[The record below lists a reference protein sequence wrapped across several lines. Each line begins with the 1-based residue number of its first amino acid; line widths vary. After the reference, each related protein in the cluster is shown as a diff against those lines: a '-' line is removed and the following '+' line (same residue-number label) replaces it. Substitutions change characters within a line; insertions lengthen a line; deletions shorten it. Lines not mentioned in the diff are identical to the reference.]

1 MISQRKSSHSAEINN
16 GHPQYGG
23 GSPRSPVPSRKLMR
37 YNNNGNGSSNGGTPS
52 HNPMQQSPCNSFL
65 LGGMDKRRR
74 GAYHPRQRTIW
85 YRIFFSTP
93 ARAGATALI
102 VLYLSWRYAIVPTMH
117 SIYDWGLYL
126 SSDGSQS
133 TTRYNSKSAFLSVAD
148 DSKLKQEI
156 LKPMK
161 ALKENERLLRDS
173 TDALRKP
180 NVKTGEKRREAIR
193 NIVPQWFDRN
203 NNNGEV
209 VKVTKEESSSLRA
222 SKNNDKS
229 NNEENNTNAKKVT
242 ATETNAIPAQDQKI
256 TADHKKALMHEIQKQ
271 QPPPSL
277 SIKTLHTSNLDMKN
291 SPNSCPND
299 GFTSLPTDLSTT
311 LVIQCSLDRIWLLAE
326 TCNRWTDPIVLVVYL
341 PSETVKDS
349 LQITT
354 AIDSIADMMT
364 TCPQMT
370 VLPHV
375 QIDEKNQGKGV
386 STYPVNVMRNKGL
399 GAVKTSHIL
408 IMDVDLIPSADLND
422 VIKDN
427 LVDQVSSNEGQVP
440 TNAIV
445 IPAFERKV
453 NPPCPDIELCKGY
466 LQKDPSFLPTL
477 FNDMKECV
485 RDKKCIVF
493 QSDNNW
499 EGHHTTQ
506 TQKWLKSE
514 WYDEPSEE
522 DNEQKTRTIRQI
534 KCFDSL
540 RYEPYVVLPW
550 CPSTSSTKPQPL
562 TPYYDERFYGYG
574 KNKIQ
579 HISHL
584 RYRGVPFYVLP
595 RSFVVHHPHPESNVK
610 QVWNDRKKNN
620 LHGEMDR
627 LYSKYINELKDEYSS
642 VKGVVPEC
650 D

>member
-1 MISQRKSSHSAEINN
+1 
-16 GHPQYGG
+16 
-23 GSPRSPVPSRKLMR
+23 
-37 YNNNGNGSSNGGTPS
+37 
-52 HNPMQQSPCNSFL
+52 
-65 LGGMDKRRR
+65 
-74 GAYHPRQRTIW
+74 
-85 YRIFFSTP
+85 
-93 ARAGATALI
+93 
-102 VLYLSWRYAIVPTMH
+102 MH
-117 SIYDWGLYL
+117 SIYEWGLYL

-133 TTRYNSKSAFLSVAD
+133 TQYNSKSTFLSVAD
-148 DSKLKQEI
+148 DSKLKKEI
-156 LKPMK
+156 LKPLK
-161 ALKENERLLRDS
+161 ELKENERLLRDS
-173 TDALRKP
+173 IDALRKP

-193 NIVPQWFDRN
+193 KIVPQWSSR
-203 NNNGEV
+203 NGEV
-209 VKVTKEESSSLRA
+209 KVAKEANKVEHVTKAVQA
-222 SKNNDKS
+222 S
-229 NNEENNTNAKKVT
+229 NEKANENNTINANK
-242 ATETNAIPAQDQKI
+242 ATTTKENEIPAQVQTIITEQK
-256 TADHKKALMHEIQKQ
+256 TALLQEIQKQ
-271 QPPPSL
+271 LDEPPSSSA
-277 SIKTLHTSNLDMKN
+277 SIRTLHTSKLDMKN

-299 GFTSLPTDLSTT
+299 GFTLPKDLSTT

-341 PSETVKDS
+341 PFETAKDTV
-349 LQITT
+349 QGTK
-354 AIDSIADMMT
+354 AIESIANLMAN
-364 TCPQMT
+364 CSQMT
-370 VLPHV
+370 VIPHV
-375 QIDEKNQGKGV
+375 HIDDKNQGNGGM
-386 STYPVNVMRNKGL
+386 SSYPVNVMRNKGL

-427 LVDQVSSNEGQVP
+427 LVDQISSNNGKVP

-445 IPAFERKV
+445 VPAFERKV
-453 NPPCPDIELCKGY
+453 DPPCSNIESCKGY
-466 LQKDPSFLPTL
+466 LQKDPRFLPTL

-499 EGHHTTQ
+499 EGHHTTK

-514 WYDEPSEE
+514 WYDEPSKT
-522 DNEQKTRTIRQI
+522 DEQKTRTIRQI

-550 CPSTSSTKPQPL
+550 CPSAPSIKPQPL
-562 TPYYDERFYGYG
+562 APYYDERFYGYG

-610 QVWNDRKKNN
+610 QVWNDRKKNK

-627 LYSKYINELKDEYSS
+627 LYAKYIDELEDEYSD

>member
-1 MISQRKSSHSAEINN
+1 M
-16 GHPQYGG
+16 QY
-23 GSPRSPVPSRKLMR
+23 
-37 YNNNGNGSSNGGTPS
+37 
-52 HNPMQQSPCNSFL
+52 
-65 LGGMDKRRR
+65 
-74 GAYHPRQRTIW
+74 
-85 YRIFFSTP
+85 
-93 ARAGATALI
+93 
-102 VLYLSWRYAIVPTMH
+102 
-117 SIYDWGLYL
+117 
-126 SSDGSQS
+126 
-133 TTRYNSKSAFLSVAD
+133 SKSAFLSVAD
-148 DSKLKQEI
+148 DGKLKKEI
-156 LKPMK
+156 LKPIK

-173 TDALRKP
+173 IDELRKP

-193 NIVPQWFDRN
+193 KIVPQWFNRN
-203 NNNGEV
+203 DEIKETKEAINVER
-209 VKVTKEESSSLRA
+209 VTKALHA
-222 SKNNDKS
+222 SKHDKKS
-229 NNEENNTNAKKVT
+229 NENNTNAKKAT
-242 ATETNAIPAQDQKI
+242 ATELNVVIPAQVQKI
-256 TADHKKALMHEIQKQ
+256 TADHKTALLQEIQKQ
-271 QPPPSL
+271 LDKKPSTNS
-277 SIKTLHTSNLDMKN
+277 SIKTLHTSKLDMKN

-299 GFTSLPTDLSTT
+299 GFTLPKDVSTT

-341 PSETVKDS
+341 PSETANDS

-354 AIDSIADMMT
+354 AIDSIANLMT
-364 TCPQMT
+364 NCLQMT

-375 QIDEKNQGKGV
+375 HIDEKSQGKDI

-399 GAVKTSHIL
+399 SAVKTSHIL

-427 LVDQVSSNEGQVP
+427 LVDQVSSNDGKIP
-440 TNAIV
+440 INAIV
-445 IPAFERKV
+445 VPAFERKV
-453 NPPCPDIELCKGY
+453 NPPCSDIESCKGY

-485 RDKKCIVF
+485 RDNKCIVF

-499 EGHHTTQ
+499 EGHHTTKA
-506 TQKWLKSE
+506 QKWLKSE
-514 WYDEPSEE
+514 WYDEPSEN
-522 DNEQKTRTIRQI
+522 DQQKASTIRQI

-550 CPSTSSTKPQPL
+550 CPSTSSSSTKQQPL
-562 TPYYDERFYGYG
+562 VPYYDERFYGYG

-610 QVWNDRKKNN
+610 QVWNDKKKNK

-627 LYSKYINELKDEYSS
+627 LYAKYIDELEDEYSD

-650 D
+650 KY

>member
-1 MISQRKSSHSAEINN
+1 MISQRKSTSRYADVN
-16 GHPQYGG
+16 GHSR
-23 GSPRSPVPSRKLMR
+23 GSSSPLPSRKLR
-37 YNNNGNGSSNGGTPS
+37 YGNGSMNSGSPS

-74 GAYHPRQRTIW
+74 GAYHPRQRTLW

-93 ARAGATALI
+93 ARAAATLFG
-102 VLYLSWRYAIVPTMH
+102 VLFLSWRYAIAPTMH
-117 SIYDWGLYL
+117 SIYEWGLYL
-126 SSDGSQS
+126 SSDGSPS
-133 TTRYNSKSAFLSVAD
+133 TQYNSKSTFLSVAD
-148 DSKLKQEI
+148 DSKLKKEI
-156 LKPMK
+156 LKPIK
-161 ALKENERLLRDS
+161 ELKENERLLRDS
-173 TDALRKP
+173 IEALRKP

-193 NIVPQWFDRN
+193 KIVPQWSSR
-203 NNNGEV
+203 NGEV
-209 VKVTKEESSSLRA
+209 KVAKEDSKVVERDETVVQA
-222 SKNNDKS
+222 SKNDKS
-229 NNEENNTNAKKVT
+229 NENNTNNNANKAT
-242 ATETNAIPAQDQKI
+242 ATEENEIPEQVQTI
-256 TADHKKALMHEIQKQ
+256 VTEHKRTLLNEIKKQ
-271 QPPPSL
+271 LDEPTPKSP
-277 SIKTLHTSNLDMKN
+277 SIKTLHTSKVDIEN

-299 GFTSLPTDLSTT
+299 GFELPKDLSTT

-326 TCNRWTDPIVLVVYL
+326 TCNRWADPIVLVVYI
-341 PSETVKDS
+341 PSDS
-349 LQITT
+349 SQVTK
-354 AIDSIADMMT
+354 AIDSIANLMAK
-364 TCPQMT
+364 CPQMT

-375 QIDEKNQGKGV
+375 HIEDEGKGM
-386 STYPVNVMRNKGL
+386 SLYPVNTMRNKGL

-408 IMDVDLIPSADLND
+408 IMDVDLIPSADLNG

-427 LVDQVSSNEGQVP
+427 LVDQISSNNGEVP

-445 IPAFERKV
+445 VPAFERKV
-453 NPPCPDIELCKGY
+453 NPLCSSIEACKEY

-499 EGHHTTQ
+499 EGHHTTK
-506 TQKWLKSE
+506 TKKWLKSE
-514 WYDEPSEE
+514 WYDEPSEN
-522 DNEQKTRTIRQI
+522 DEQKSRTIRQI

-550 CPSTSSTKPQPL
+550 CPTASSSKPQPL

-610 QVWNDRKKNN
+610 QVWNDRKKNK

-627 LYSKYINELKDEYSS
+627 LYTKYIDELEDEYSD

>member
-1 MISQRKSSHSAEINN
+1 MISQRKSTSHSAEINN
-16 GHPQYGG
+16 NGHSYGSS
-23 GSPRSPVPSRKLMR
+23 SPLPSRKLR
-37 YNNNGNGSSNGGTPS
+37 YGNGSMNSGTPS
-52 HNPMQQSPCNSFL
+52 HNNPMQQSPCNSFL

-74 GAYHPRQRTIW
+74 GAYHPRQRTLW

-93 ARAGATALI
+93 ARAGATAFIILF
-102 VLYLSWRYAIVPTMH
+102 LSWRYAIAPTMH
-117 SIYDWGLYL
+117 SIYEWGLYL

-133 TTRYNSKSAFLSVAD
+133 TQYNSKSTFLSVAD
-148 DSKLKQEI
+148 DSKLKKEI
-156 LKPMK
+156 LKPLK
-161 ALKENERLLRDS
+161 ELKENERLLRDS
-173 TDALRKP
+173 IDALRKP

-193 NIVPQWFDRN
+193 KIVPQWSSR
-203 NNNGEV
+203 NGEV
-209 VKVTKEESSSLRA
+209 KVAKEANKVEHVTKAVQA
-222 SKNNDKS
+222 S
-229 NNEENNTNAKKVT
+229 NEKANENNTINANK
-242 ATETNAIPAQDQKI
+242 ATTTKENEIPAQVQTIITEQK
-256 TADHKKALMHEIQKQ
+256 TALLQEIQKQ
-271 QPPPSL
+271 LDEPPSSSA
-277 SIKTLHTSNLDMKN
+277 SIRTLHTSKLDMKN

-299 GFTSLPTDLSTT
+299 GFTLPKDLSTT

-341 PSETVKDS
+341 PFETAKDTV
-349 LQITT
+349 QGTK
-354 AIDSIADMMT
+354 AIESIANLMAN
-364 TCPQMT
+364 CSQMT
-370 VLPHV
+370 VIPHV
-375 QIDEKNQGKGV
+375 HIDDKNQGNGGM
-386 STYPVNVMRNKGL
+386 SSYPVNVMRNKGL

-427 LVDQVSSNEGQVP
+427 LVDQISSNNGKVP

-445 IPAFERKV
+445 VPAFERKV
-453 NPPCPDIELCKGY
+453 DPPCSNIESCKGY
-466 LQKDPSFLPTL
+466 LQKDPRFLPTL

-499 EGHHTTQ
+499 EGHHTTK

-514 WYDEPSEE
+514 WYDEPSKT
-522 DNEQKTRTIRQI
+522 DEQKTRTIRQI

-550 CPSTSSTKPQPL
+550 CPSAPSIKPQPL
-562 TPYYDERFYGYG
+562 APYYDERFYGYG

-610 QVWNDRKKNN
+610 QVWNDRKKNK

-627 LYSKYINELKDEYSS
+627 LYAKYIDELEDEYSD